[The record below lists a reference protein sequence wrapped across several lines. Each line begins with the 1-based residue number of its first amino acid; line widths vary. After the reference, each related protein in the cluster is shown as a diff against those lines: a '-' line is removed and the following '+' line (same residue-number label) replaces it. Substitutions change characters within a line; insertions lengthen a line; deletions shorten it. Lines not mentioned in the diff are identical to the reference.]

1 MMFGKKQMPTKT
13 YDKEIKK
20 PAIRC
25 SICTG
30 ERVAGFINRNTGK
43 FEEIWLLQSEKDLD
57 GFLKTYGIKKEE
69 MSEIY

>member
-1 MMFGKKQMPTKT
+1 MFGKKQIPTKT

-30 ERVAGFINRNTGK
+30 ERVAGFLNQKTGK
-43 FEEIWLLQSEKDLD
+43 FEEIPAHPR
-57 GFLKTYGIKKEE
+57 F
-69 MSEIY
+69 